1 MAIDF
6 TPVNDF
12 FSNIKDKLTN
22 PFFGTLIIVWLT
34 RNWELV
40 YSIFNFDNDLKLAD
54 KVLYIESYF
63 SDKSFLPDL
72 GICVLLALGF
82 MIIGYLVILLTRS
95 ISIFVEYSV
104 MPWLTKK
111 IINKNTV
118 LKTDY
123 DKVVSERDDYFE
135 KYESER
141 KRVREFSADY
151 EQQINLYEELR
162 RTDSDNKLLL
172 KDEERKLNIANNTIT
187 KLNELNTLQT
197 QNIEKLKNELE
208 YEKVQSQKLEQLYY
222 LIEDSNND
230 FKSFVLNSKK
240 IYEIANNIISKNL
253 ISTFLTAINFYKKG
267 GSISSESI
275 NSLADLELIIKLNDK
290 RETISTYGWLINK
303 YILNSKSIENEG
315 YLDIINKMK
324 KNIEKK

>member
-1 MAIDF
+1 
-6 TPVNDF
+6 
-12 FSNIKDKLTN
+12 
-22 PFFGTLIIVWLT
+22 
-34 RNWELV
+34 
-40 YSIFNFDNDLKLAD
+40 
-54 KVLYIESYF
+54 
-63 SDKSFLPDL
+63 
-72 GICVLLALGF
+72 

-172 KDEERKLNIANNTIT
+172 KDEERKRSEERRVG
-187 KLNELNTLQT
+187 KECRSRGGP
-197 QNIEKLKNELE
+197 
-208 YEKVQSQKLEQLYY
+208 YE
-222 LIEDSNND
+222 
-230 FKSFVLNSKK
+230 
-240 IYEIANNIISKNL
+240 
-253 ISTFLTAINFYKKG
+253 
-267 GSISSESI
+267 
-275 NSLADLELIIKLNDK
+275 
-290 RETISTYGWLINK
+290 
-303 YILNSKSIENEG
+303 
-315 YLDIINKMK
+315 
-324 KNIEKK
+324 